1 MKYRKIDLLYLALI
15 FSILIIGLFYF
26 NIDYA
31 LEISIL
37 LVGIEAVL
45 LVLLQKQIKESLKNT
60 EKKLTYIDNLTS
72 LPNRDKFFL
81 DLKDAKAVILID
93 LDDFSL
99 LNLVYS
105 REFGD
110 QFLKKLSK
118 KIYDL
123 DVVENLYRI
132 GGDEFTI
139 ISKED
144 KDLKYI
150 TEKILKTINDFYLI
164 KDNVLV
170 QVTATIS
177 VSYSEPFIEKA
188 DMALKYAKKH
198 KLNYIVYSKALNIF
212 DENKK
217 FADMAMRLRKALKLN
232 QVIPFFHCIKDKE
245 EKTVRYEALMRV
257 KDGEKY
263 ILPELFMDV
272 AKEARLY
279 TELTFQML
287 TKTFEYMKDKN
298 ISFSININY
307 DNITNKRIFNKI
319 IEELDN
325 YPFPQNVVFEF
336 VEIEKVDNIDYLKY
350 FIEKIHKRDAKIAI
364 DNFGGG
370 YNNFVF
376 LEQLDVDII
385 KISGDIV
392 SRMLSSGNA
401 LFMVR
406 NIVEFCKKNNIVSI
420 AEYVSHRDIFM
431 NLKNIGVDEYQ
442 GFYFCKPKENI
453 E

>member
-1 MKYRKIDLLYLALI
+1 
-15 FSILIIGLFYF
+15 
-26 NIDYA
+26 
-31 LEISIL
+31 
-37 LVGIEAVL
+37 
-45 LVLLQKQIKESLKNT
+45 
-60 EKKLTYIDNLTS
+60 
-72 LPNRDKFFL
+72 
-81 DLKDAKAVILID
+81 
-93 LDDFSL
+93 
-99 LNLVYS
+99 
-105 REFGD
+105 
-110 QFLKKLSK
+110 
-118 KIYDL
+118 
-123 DVVENLYRI
+123 
-132 GGDEFTI
+132 
-139 ISKED
+139 
-144 KDLKYI
+144 
-150 TEKILKTINDFYLI
+150 
-164 KDNVLV
+164 
-170 QVTATIS
+170 
-177 VSYSEPFIEKA
+177 
-188 DMALKYAKKH
+188 
-198 KLNYIVYSKALNIF
+198 
-212 DENKK
+212 
-217 FADMAMRLRKALKLN
+217 
-232 QVIPFFHCIKDKE
+232 
-245 EKTVRYEALMRV
+245 MRV